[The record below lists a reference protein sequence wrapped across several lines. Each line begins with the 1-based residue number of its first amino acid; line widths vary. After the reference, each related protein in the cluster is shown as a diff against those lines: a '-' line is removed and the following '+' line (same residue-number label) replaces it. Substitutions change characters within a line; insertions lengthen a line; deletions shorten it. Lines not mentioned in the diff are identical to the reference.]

1 MGERIF
7 ELLLVKNEIPY
18 VNLFPNELKRCFIFL
33 IEDGLR
39 IIRNVSKYN
48 MYTFSKA
55 FLVLK
60 NFCYFAVN
68 GWMLKNTF
76 QIICRSSDRL
86 TCQQKLASF
95 VWASSSFIH
104 CLAALDFG
112 ACVEQPFGCP
122 IVQNCQAVLRSMD
135 WTLEDD
141 MVDGLLF
148 CATLTGRRGG
158 HTPFV
163 QAGAEKSDTGAE
175 VVKPDPG
182 SSWEGHSG
190 CVCTGVWN

>member
-68 GWMLKNTF
+68 G
-76 QIICRSSDRL
+76 
-86 TCQQKLASF
+86 
-95 VWASSSFIH
+95 
-104 CLAALDFG
+104 
-112 ACVEQPFGCP
+112 
-122 IVQNCQAVLRSMD
+122 
-135 WTLEDD
+135 
-141 MVDGLLF
+141 
-148 CATLTGRRGG
+148 
-158 HTPFV
+158 
-163 QAGAEKSDTGAE
+163 
-175 VVKPDPG
+175 
-182 SSWEGHSG
+182 
-190 CVCTGVWN
+190 